1 MKFAGFWIRLSA
13 HLIDFI
19 LWNALEYG
27 LESGVTRV
35 FQLSGVAEQVVAVI
49 FSLVFVYGYYVEI
62 PMRRGTTFGKQIFG
76 IYVVDQKT
84 GENFNRKQATVRAAS
99 YLLSYALIGCGFLM
113 VLFHPHKLALHDVIA
128 GTASIRK
135 KKGAP
140 SV

>member
-1 MKFAGFWIRLSA
+1 MRFAGFWIRFSA
-13 HLIDFI
+13 HVIDFT

-27 LESGVTRV
+27 LESGVTRA
-35 FQLSGVAEQVVAVI
+35 FQLSAVAEQVVEVV
-49 FSLVFVYGYYVEI
+49 LTVLFVYGYYVEI
-62 PMRRGTTFGKQIFG
+62 PMRRGTTFGKQLFG

-99 YLLSYALIGCGFLM
+99 YLLSYVLIGCGFLM
-113 VLFHPHKLALHDVIA
+113 VFFHPYKLALHDLIA

-140 SV
+140 LI